1 MDAIKAEITF
11 LGNSSTQKSD
21 FSLNTMRIIFAA
33 ATAPPSLRLP
43 PPASSR
49 WAWRRSCR
57 PTVSRSSPSSLQKN
71 HSLSSF
77 SSTTILMRMLLVWI
91 QPSKVI
97 CSSRLIREHGYING
111 SRILLSEMVGAGRH
125 KKTHVHSVSFI
136 SEKNHLSWCW
146 PWLKLASSCTS

>member
-21 FSLNTMRIIFAA
+21 FSLNTMKIILAA
-33 ATAPPSLRLP
+33 ATALPSSRPP

-49 WAWRRSCR
+49 WAWRTSCR

-71 HSLSSF
+71 HSLSSI
-77 SSTTILMRMLLVWI
+77 SSTTILLRMLLVSL
-91 QPSKVI
+91 QPSEVI

-111 SRILLSEMVGAGRH
+111 SRILLSEMF
-125 KKTHVHSVSFI
+125 TPF
-136 SEKNHLSWCW
+136 LLY
-146 PWLKLASSCTS
+146 LKW